1 MTHPFFYAYIG
12 PAGTSRPRATPQG
25 VIMHPLR
32 LKNLTAKHANLE
44 DQLQSE
50 LARPR
55 PNEAIIRQ
63 IKKFKL
69 VLRDQINQA
78 STMPQDTVAV

>member
-1 MTHPFFYAYIG
+1 MTHPFFYAYLQ
-12 PAGTSRPRATPQG
+12 PAGASRPRATLQG

-32 LKNLTAKHANLE
+32 LKNLTAKHSSLE
-44 DQLQSE
+44 DKLQSE

-55 PNEAIIRQ
+55 PNEAVIRQ

-69 VLRDQINQA
+69 VLRDQIHQA
-78 STMPQDTVAV
+78 STMPQDAVAA

>member
-1 MTHPFFYAYIG
+1 MLNFPLT
-12 PAGTSRPRATPQG
+12 GTSRPRVTLQG
-25 VIMHPLR
+25 IIMHPLR
-32 LKNLTAKHANLE
+32 LKNLTTKHASLE
-44 DQLQSE
+44 DQLQQE

-78 STMPQDTVAV
+78 STMPQNTAVA